1 MTIDPLQ
8 RNALE
13 SNINSE
19 FSKNRFNCLHY
30 PTNQMTLSPQVCRIC
45 GAINKSTDFYEVKEM
60 MFGLNDSFLYFQ
72 CNECDCLQIT
82 EIPAIISKYY
92 PSGYYSFGTY
102 AGERFKGMGSYLYK
116 ARNRA
121 SLFRTGLFQKILHF
135 INPISKWDT
144 FQNLGINI
152 QSRILDVGCGNGDMF
167 LYPLREIGFKSLT
180 GCDPFIAETIHYPN
194 GLTVFKRDIFE
205 MTGQWDIILFNHS
218 FEHVANP
225 EENLKKVYELLSPTG
240 CCILRIPTVPCFAWS
255 KYKTN
260 WVQLDA
266 PRHYFLHSPR
276 SIQLMAER
284 RGLILDRVIY
294 DSTFFQ
300 FTGSESYLKNI
311 SLVTQKE
318 KKHQG
323 FFSRKIDKM
332 RFERMAKKLNRENQ
346 GDQAAFYL
354 RKKSI

>member
-1 MTIDPLQ
+1 MSGKSAVCKICNTVNDPV
-8 RNALE
+8 E
-13 SNINSE
+13 W
-19 FSKNRFNCLHY
+19 
-30 PTNQMTLSPQVCRIC
+30 
-45 GAINKSTDFYEVKEM
+45 YEAKER
-60 MFGLNDSFLYFQ
+60 MFGLSDSFLYFQ
-72 CNECDCLQIT
+72 CRACECLQIA
-82 EIPAIISKYY
+82 EFPLAISKYY
-92 PSGYYSFGTY
+92 PSDYYSFSLYDGL
-102 AGERFKGMGSYLYK
+102 RFKGFKGHLYRD
-116 ARNRA
+116 RNRA
-121 SLFRTGLFQKILHF
+121 SLFRAGLFQKLLHL
-135 INPISKWDT
+135 ITPVSKWNT
-144 FQNLGINI
+144 FQNLGINMH
-152 QSRILDVGCGNGDMF
+152 SRILDVGCGNGDMF
-167 LYPLREIGFKSLT
+167 LYPLQEIGFVNVA
-180 GCDPFIAETIHYPN
+180 GCDPFINETIHYTN
-194 GLTVFKRDIFE
+194 GLRVFKHDIFE
-205 MTGQWDIILFNHS
+205 MTGQWDIIFFNHS